1 MDTIS
6 VRKKEKGFKLQ
17 INSTLVD
24 ITPQLVK
31 ERDNLKFYNYF
42 CEVTGATIQPLAG
55 LLKDFG
61 ILAIPNSDIKILMAR
76 DLDRY
81 RFALLTDLPDLIS
94 KIFPWDTYSNY
105 REIMETFGFNTVFNN
120 YGKGLIALETYQLN
134 DGNSYSIFA
143 CNCREEELVSFSIN
157 PNFAKDAT
165 KYLGK
170 QFKLDNIMQTYY
182 DEISTL
188 ATVLD
193 IEFWAGAS
201 ASTAFIISYNE
212 ITPKL
217 IVLVEYLDKM
227 QSDIRVFIYP
237 VHKEGYFE
245 CKYESLWGIVVS
257 YK

>member
-24 ITPQLVK
+24 ITPQLIK

-81 RFALLTDLPDLIS
+81 RFALFIDLPNLIS
-94 KIFPWDTYSNY
+94 KIFPCDSYSNY

-120 YGKGLIALETYQLN
+120 CGCGLIALKTYQLN
-134 DGNSYSIFA
+134 DDSTHVIFK
-143 CNCREEELVSFSIN
+143 CNCKGEELVDFTVN
-157 PNFAKDAT
+157 PNFAKDVT
-165 KYLGK
+165 KHLDK
-170 QFKLDNIMQTYY
+170 QFKLDNIMQSYY
-182 DEISTL
+182 NKISLL
-188 ATVLD
+188 ATVLS
-193 IEFWAGAS
+193 IEFWTKAF
-201 ASTAFIISYNE
+201 ASTVFIISYKE
-212 ITPKL
+212 LTPEL
-217 IVLVEYLDKM
+217 IRLVESLDKM
-227 QSDIRVFIYP
+227 QSDIRVSICP
-237 VHKEGYFE
+237 INKDEYFE
-245 CKYESLWGIVVS
+245 CKYDSLWGIVVS
-257 YK
+257 YV